1 MIFWFPQVELHDLWD
16 NLDFEKKQTQGMCF
30 HVSTWN
36 QEELLFFF
44 FFSEFKFKKNKF
56 NSWQ

>member
-30 HVSTWN
+30 HLESGGTA
-36 QEELLFFF
+36 FFF
-44 FFSEFKFKKNKF
+44 LFFSEFKFKKNKF